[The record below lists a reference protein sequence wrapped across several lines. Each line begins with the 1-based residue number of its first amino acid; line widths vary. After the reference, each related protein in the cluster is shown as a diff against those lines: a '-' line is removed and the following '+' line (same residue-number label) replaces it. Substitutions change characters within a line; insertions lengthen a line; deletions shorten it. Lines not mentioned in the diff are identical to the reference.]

1 MLRQR
6 ALRRAPQNFQE
17 LYESMV
23 APRLAMIDISMKTR
37 QFALTPLETS
47 AMLMISESEVNRLMQ
62 ERGSDIIDRATFFSI
77 MKAGS
82 SWLCGLYKR
91 ECEIGS
97 PYVYTSDDVAY
108 IYGIEEP
115 VVREAFAKAG
125 VSEATQYT
133 LPLVFRQI
141 ET

>member
-6 ALRRAPQNFQE
+6 ALRGAPQNFLE

-23 APRLAMIDISMKTR
+23 APRLALIDISMKTR
-37 QFALTPLETS
+37 QFAITPLEAS
-47 AMLMISESEVNRLMQ
+47 AMLMISESEVNELMQ
-62 ERGSDIIDRATFFSI
+62 ERGSEIIDRRTFFSI
-77 MKAGS
+77 MEAGS
-82 SWLCGLYKR
+82 SWLCGLYRR

-97 PYVYTSDDVAY
+97 PYVYTIDDVAY
-108 IYGIEEP
+108 IYGIEAP

-125 VSEATQYT
+125 VIEATQYT
-133 LPLVFRQI
+133 LPLVFQQI